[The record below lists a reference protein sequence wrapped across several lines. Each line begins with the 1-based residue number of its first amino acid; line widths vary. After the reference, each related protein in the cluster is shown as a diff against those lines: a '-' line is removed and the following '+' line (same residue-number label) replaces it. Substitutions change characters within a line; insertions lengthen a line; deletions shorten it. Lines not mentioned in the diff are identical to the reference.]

1 MGLLDFFFGN
11 GSKSSY
17 GASTPLEQ
25 EHPLQSGK
33 EHLGCYGA
41 FFIHAQPARTL
52 KMTDKPEALKKHDL
66 EKAWEITN
74 TESAKSVLQNLAN
87 LLATKDIDLSVLA
100 DQEII
105 DIYLEYELSGKK
117 YSTSDTRMMAAYE
130 RYNANLQAFRWNT
143 EYSLASAE
151 LYKKEI
157 KATFSEVIS
166 VSKVTAWDIE
176 RLAGIARKCYHAGYL
191 TEDECYGYLEQ
202 ASELARQ
209 DYKTWREY
217 IIGYFIG
224 RGICYSTENLGQ
236 WTHTAGELLNAEN
249 SIWNQYGVQ

>member
-17 GASTPLEQ
+17 GAITPLEQ
-25 EHPLQSGK
+25 DYPLQGGK
-33 EHLGCYGA
+33 EYLGCYGA

-66 EKAWEITN
+66 EKAWSITN
-74 TESAKSVLQNLAN
+74 AESAKSVLQNLAE
-87 LLATKDIDLSVLA
+87 LQATKDIDLSVLA
-100 DQEII
+100 DQDMI
-105 DIYLEYELSGKK
+105 DVYREAEVSGKK
-117 YSTSDTRMMAAYE
+117 FSASDSRMMAAYD
-130 RYNANLQAFRWNT
+130 RYNANLQAFRWNA
-143 EYSLASAE
+143 EYSLVSAE
-151 LYKKEI
+151 LYKKNI
-157 KATFSEVIS
+157 KATFSEVLS

-176 RLAGIARKCYHAGYL
+176 RLAGVARKCYHAGYL
-191 TEDECYGYLEQ
+191 TEDECYGYLAK

-224 RGICYSTENLGQ
+224 RGICHSTENLGQ
-236 WTHTAGELLNAEN
+236 WTYTAGELLNAEK
-249 SIWNQYGVQ
+249 SIWKQYGIQ

>member
-52 KMTDKPEALKKHDL
+52 KMTDKPEALKKYDL
-66 EKAWEITN
+66 EKAWGITN
-74 TESAKSVLQNLAN
+74 AESAKSVLQNLAD
-87 LLATKDIDLSVLA
+87 LQATKDIDLSVLA
-100 DQEII
+100 DQDII
-105 DIYLEYELSGKK
+105 DIYREYELSGKK
-117 YSTSDTRMMAAYE
+117 FNTSDTRMMAAYE
-130 RYNANLQAFRWNT
+130 RYNSNLQAFRWNT

-151 LYKKEI
+151 LYKKAI
-157 KATFSEVIS
+157 KATFSEVMS

-176 RLAGIARKCYHAGYL
+176 RLAGVARKCYHAGYL
-191 TEDECYGYLEQ
+191 TEDECYGYLEK
-202 ASELARQ
+202 ASELAKQ
-209 DYKTWREY
+209 YYKNWREY

-224 RGICYSTENLGQ
+224 RGICYNTENLGQ
-236 WTHTAGELLNAEN
+236 WTYTAGELLNAEN
-249 SIWNQYGVQ
+249 SIWKQYGVQ

>member
-17 GASTPLEQ
+17 GASTSLEQ
-25 EHPLQSGK
+25 EHPLQSGR

-66 EKAWEITN
+66 EKAWGITSAG
-74 TESAKSVLQNLAN
+74 SAKSVLQNLAE
-87 LLATKDIDLSVLA
+87 LQETKEIDLSVLA

-105 DIYLEYELSGKK
+105 DVYREAEVSGKK
-117 YSTSDTRMMAAYE
+117 FSASDTRMMAAYE
-130 RYNANLQAFRWNT
+130 RYTANLKAFRWND

-151 LYKKEI
+151 LYKKNI
-157 KATFSEVIS
+157 KATFSEVLS

-176 RLAGIARKCYHAGYL
+176 RLAGVARKCYHAGYL
-191 TEDECYGYLEQ
+191 TEEECYEYLEK

-209 DYKTWREY
+209 DYKNWREY
-217 IIGYFIG
+217 TIGYFIG
-224 RGICYSTENLGQ
+224 RGICYSAENLGQ
-236 WTHTAGELLNAEN
+236 WTHTAGELLNAKE